1 MDTGAMSST
10 PAPPCEIDVL
20 DPAFYDDPWEA
31 YRWLRR
37 HAPIHWD
44 AKNELWVISRHED
57 VSHIS
62 RHPERYSAAQG
73 VRPKVTV
80 PMSIISMD
88 DPEHTRQRRIVSRG
102 FTPAKVRALTDHIRD
117 LSREIVDEIAHR
129 GEIDFVED
137 LAIHVPLIVIAEMM
151 GLDPNQRDRLYRW
164 SDAMMAGDAAA
175 DDPDDPV
182 MQEAATAFGEYAEL
196 CLRLIEER
204 RAAAEPGQDIISVLT
219 RAYDEG
225 LLRREDHDPDVD
237 TSAAS
242 LTDDELIM
250 FLVLIVVA
258 GNETTRNALTG
269 GMLAFSQFPEQKQRV
284 LEDPSLWDSAVEEI
298 VRYVSPVL
306 SFSRTVTEDHTYR
319 GVDLRAGD
327 RVFMLYQSANRDED
341 WFEDPF
347 EVDLAR
353 DPNPHISFGFGT
365 HFCLGAHVARLQL
378 RVALEEL
385 TSRFTNLRPIAPP
398 VYEANVFVKAVE
410 RFELGVQRR

>member
-1 MDTGAMSST
+1 MPAT

-37 HAPIHWD
+37 HSPIHWD

-117 LSREIVDEIAHR
+117 LSRQIVDEIAHR

-164 SDAMMAGDAAA
+164 SDAMMAGDSAA

-182 MQEAATAFGEYAEL
+182 MQEAATAFGEYAEM
-196 CLRLIEER
+196 CLELIAQR
-204 RAAAEPGQDIISVLT
+204 RAAADPGEDIISVLT

-225 LLRREDHDPDVD
+225 LLRRDGQDPDVD
-237 TSAAS
+237 TSGAS

-269 GMLAFSQFPEQKQRV
+269 GLIAFSEFPEQKQQV
-284 LEDPSLWDSAVEEI
+284 LEDPSLWDTAVEEI

-306 SFSRTVTEDHTYR
+306 SFSRTVTEDHTYQ
-319 GVDLRAGD
+319 GVDLKAGE

-341 WFEDPF
+341 VFDAPDEF
-347 EVDLAR
+347 RVDR
-353 DPNPHISFGFGT
+353 DPNPHLGFGIGT
-365 HFCLGAHVARLQL
+365 HYCMGANLARAEIRVVFQELFARLADI
-378 RVALEEL
+378 RVADGARPERGRSSLVL
-385 TSRFTNLRPIAPP
+385 SLSHLPATFTPAP
-398 VYEANVFVKAVE
+398 A
-410 RFELGVQRR
+410 

>member
-1 MDTGAMSST
+1 
-10 PAPPCEIDVL
+10 
-20 DPAFYDDPWEA
+20 
-31 YRWLRR
+31 
-37 HAPIHWD
+37 
-44 AKNELWVISRHED
+44 
-57 VSHIS
+57 HIS

-117 LSREIVDEIAHR
+117 LSRQIVDEIAHR

-151 GLDPNQRDRLYRW
+151 GLDPSQRDRLYRW
-164 SDAMMAGDAAA
+164 SDAMMAGDSAA

-182 MQEAATAFGEYAEL
+182 MQEAATAFGEYAEM
-196 CLRLIEER
+196 CLELIAQR
-204 RAAAEPGQDIISVLT
+204 RAAADPGEDIISVLT

-225 LLRREDHDPDVD
+225 LLRRDGQDPDVD
-237 TSAAS
+237 TSGAS

-269 GMLAFSQFPEQKQRV
+269 GLIAFSEFPEQKQQV
-284 LEDPSLWDSAVEEI
+284 LEDPSLWDTAVEEI

-306 SFSRTVTEDHTYR
+306 SFSRTVTEDHTYQ
-319 GVDLRAGD
+319 GVDLKAGE

-341 WFEDPF
+341 VFDAPDEF
-347 EVDLAR
+347 RVDR
-353 DPNPHISFGFGT
+353 DPNPHLGFGIGT
-365 HFCLGAHVARLQL
+365 HYCMGANLARAEIRVVFQELFARLADI
-378 RVALEEL
+378 RVADGARPERGRSSLVL
-385 TSRFTNLRPIAPP
+385 SLSHLPATFTPAP
-398 VYEANVFVKAVE
+398 A
-410 RFELGVQRR
+410 